1 VEPAIVRKSLLVAQR
16 EILEQLKTKGFWI
29 GIFVFP
35 IIIVLSIAGPVWL
48 ERAKSVRTYAVRDS
62 SGWLAAAVER
72 EGSAAD
78 TRRLLLEAQRRQMQ
92 NKDVQ
97 ALPPVL
103 ARLAPVAAKLP
114 PSQLDSASRALA
126 LGDTAAVAA
135 LSDSNRAAVLGARA
149 EYKSWWDTASAR
161 TIRAVS
167 SGPARA
173 KYQQVESSGDLNKRI
188 ADGDLFAYLEIG
200 KDPVKDNSG
209 LTFVSRNLTDDDLKD
224 WYEETATA
232 LVRKRR
238 LEQQNISP
246 QTAAWL
252 TGQTQFTQ
260 RTVSETG
267 EQSAVGMKDRL
278 RQNAPMVF
286 VYILW
291 ISIFTITQGLL
302 MSTIEEKSTR
312 ISEVL
317 LSSVSPVQLMAGKIM
332 GVAGTGLMM
341 ILTWVLTALLATKYV
356 PRLLGAPSG
365 SSDFS
370 ALLTEPS
377 MLIGFVMYFL
387 LGYLLYA
394 AILIGIGSVVNT
406 TQEAQALMGPVI
418 MILMLPLL
426 AMIPIGRDPN
436 GTFAQVMSFIPP
448 FTPFVMMNR
457 AAGPPSMLEYVA
469 TTLLLVAAIAF
480 ALWASAKIFRIGIL
494 MTGKPPKM
502 REIVQWVRTP
512 VGLTPGRRD

>member
-1 VEPAIVRKSLLVAQR
+1 MRKSFLVAQR
-16 EILEQLKTKGFWI
+16 EILEQIKTKGFWI
-29 GIFVFP
+29 GLFLFP
-35 IIIVLSIAGPVWL
+35 VIIILSVAGPIWL
-48 ERAKSVRTYAVRDS
+48 ERTKSVRTYAVRDS
-62 SGWLAAAVER
+62 SGWLAEAVQR
-72 EGSAAD
+72 EGAALD
-78 TRRLLLEAQRRQMQ
+78 TRRLLLEAQRRQM
-92 NKDVQ
+92 VQ
-97 ALPPVL
+97 KGVDALPPAL

-114 PSQLDSASRALA
+114 PSQLDSAARALA

-135 LSDSNRAAVLGARA
+135 LSDSNRAAVLAARA
-149 EYKSWWDTASAR
+149 EYKTWWDTASAQ
-161 TIRAVS
+161 TIRSVS
-167 SGPARA
+167 QGPARG
-173 KYQQVESSGDLNKRI
+173 KYQRVEATGDLNKRVG
-188 ADGDLFAYLEIG
+188 DGELFAYLDIG

-209 LTFVSRNLTDDDLKD
+209 LAYVSRNLTDDDLKD
-224 WYEETATA
+224 WYEETATS

-252 TGQTQFTQ
+252 TSQTQFTQ
-260 RTVSETG
+260 RTVSEAG
-267 EQSAVGMKDRL
+267 EQTSVGMKDRL

-286 VYILW
+286 VYLLW
-291 ISIFTITQGLL
+291 ISVFVITQGLL
-302 MSTIEEKSTR
+302 LSTIEEKSTR

-317 LSSVSPVQLMAGKIM
+317 LSSVSPVQLMAGKLL
-332 GVAGTGLMM
+332 GVAASGLMM
-341 ILTWVLTALLATKYV
+341 ILTWVGTALLATKYV
-356 PRLLGAPSG
+356 PRMLGAPAA
-365 SSDFS
+365 SDFS
-370 ALLTEPS
+370 AMLTEPA
-377 MLIGFVMYFL
+377 MLTGFVMYFL
-387 LGYLLYA
+387 LGYLLYG

-406 TQEAQALMGPVI
+406 VQEAQALMGPVT

-436 GTFAQVMSFIPP
+436 GTFAQVMSFIPT

-469 TTLLLVAAIAF
+469 TTLLLVATIIG

-512 VGLTPGRRD
+512 VGMTPGRRE

>member
-1 VEPAIVRKSLLVAQR
+1 MRKAFLVAQR

-29 GIFVFP
+29 GIFLFP
-35 IIIVLSIAGPVWL
+35 ILIVLSVAGPVFL
-48 ERAKSVRTYAVRDS
+48 ERQKSIRTYAVQDS
-62 SGWLAAAVER
+62 SGWLADAVER
-72 EGSAAD
+72 EAAVSD
-78 TRRLLLEAQRRQMQ
+78 TRRLLLEAQRREMTK
-92 NKDVQ
+92 KDVEK
-97 ALPPVL
+97 LPPVL
-103 ARLAPVAAKLP
+103 AALAPVMAKLP
-114 PSQLDSASRALA
+114 PSQLDSAARVLA
-126 LGDTAAVAA
+126 LGDSAAAA
-135 LSDSNRAAVLGARA
+135 PLSDANRATVVAVREEYRA
-149 EYKSWWDTASAR
+149 WFDTASAP
-161 TIRAVS
+161 TIRSVS
-167 SGPARA
+167 SGPSRA
-173 KYQQVESSGDLNKRI
+173 KYRKVAATGDLNRQVRD
-188 ADGDLFAYLEIG
+188 AELFAYFEIG

-224 WYEETATA
+224 WYENVATD

-238 LEQQNISP
+238 LAQEGISA

-252 TGQTQFTQ
+252 GTETQFTQ
-260 RTVSETG
+260 RTVSESG
-267 EQSAVGMKDRL
+267 EQAAVGMKDKL

-291 ISIFTITQGLL
+291 IAIFSITQGLL

-356 PRLLGAPSG
+356 PAMLGAPAG
-365 SSDFS
+365 QSDFS
-370 ALLTEPS
+370 SLLTDPILLAS
-377 MLIGFVMYFL
+377 FVVYFL

-406 TQEAQALMGPVI
+406 TQEAQALMMPV
-418 MILMLPLL
+418 MMTLMLPLL
-426 AMIPIGRDPN
+426 AMVPIGRDPN
-436 GTFAQVMSFIPP
+436 GTFAKVMSFIPT

-457 AAGPPSMLEYVA
+457 AAGPPTMLEYIG
-469 TTLLLVAAIAF
+469 TTLLMVGAIVL

-502 REIVQWVRTP
+502 REIVSWVRTP
-512 VGLTPGRRD
+512 TGMVPGRREE

>member
-1 VEPAIVRKSLLVAQR
+1 MRKSLLVAQR

-29 GIFVFP
+29 GIILFP
-35 IIIVLSIAGPVWL
+35 VIIVLSIAGPVYL

-62 SGWLAAAVER
+62 SGWLSEAVER
-72 EGSAAD
+72 QARASD
-78 TRRLLLEAQRRQMQ
+78 TRRLLLEAQRRQMTSK
-92 NKDVQ
+92 NVD

-103 ARLAPVAAKLP
+103 AALAPIVAKLP
-114 PSQLDSASRALA
+114 PSHLDSASRALA
-126 LGDTAAVAA
+126 FGDSSAVVG
-135 LSDSNRAAVLGARA
+135 LSPSNREAILAVRE
-149 EYKSWWDTASAR
+149 EYRTWFDTASAP

-167 SGPARA
+167 SGPSRA
-173 KYQQVESSGDLNKRI
+173 KYARVPATGDLNKRV
-188 ADGDLFAYLEIG
+188 ADADLFAYLEIG

-209 LTFVSRNLTDDDLKD
+209 LTYVSRNLTDDDLKD
-224 WYEETATA
+224 WFEQEATE

-238 LEQQNISP
+238 LEQEGISA

-252 TGQTQFTQ
+252 GTETRFTQ
-260 RTVSETG
+260 RTVSESG
-267 EQSAVGMKDRL
+267 EQAAVGMKDRL

-291 ISIFTITQGLL
+291 IAIFTITQGLL

-317 LSSVSPVQLMAGKIM
+317 LSSVSPIQLMAGKIM

-341 ILTWVLTALLATKYV
+341 ILTWVLTALLATKFV
-356 PRLLGAPSG
+356 PALLGAPAG
-365 SSDFS
+365 QSDFS
-370 ALLTEPS
+370 ALLTDPLLLTS
-377 MLIGFVMYFL
+377 FVIYFL
-387 LGYLLYA
+387 LGYLFYS

-406 TQEAQALMGPVI
+406 IQEAQALMGPII
-418 MILMLPLL
+418 MMLMLPLL
-426 AMIPIGRDPN
+426 SMIPIGRDPN
-436 GTFAQVMSFIPP
+436 GTFAKVMSFIPP

-457 AAGPPSMLEYVA
+457 AAGPPTMLEYAA
-469 TTLLLVAAIAF
+469 TTLMMVAAITF

-502 REIVQWVRTP
+502 REIVSWVRTP
-512 VGLTPGRRD
+512 TGMVPGRREE